1 MLLHE
6 MQMEGSKWFS
16 SAETVEQALI
26 MPMFS
31 TVFNQSNQEINKSF
45 HWLTKIFV
53 HKGGNKTKNLIVKR
67 QGKILFSPFF
77 CSQMQMRSQ
86 IMLVCVVIT
95 SSKFPNVALFM

>member
-6 MQMEGSKWFS
+6 THMEGSKWFS
-16 SAETVEQALI
+16 PAETVKQALI

-53 HKGGNKTKNLIVKR
+53 YKGGDKSKNLMEKR
-67 QGKILFSPFF
+67 QGKFFFSPFF
-77 CSQMQMRSQ
+77 RSRLW
-86 IMLVCVVIT
+86 IAVRSCLPV
-95 SSKFPNVALFM
+95 